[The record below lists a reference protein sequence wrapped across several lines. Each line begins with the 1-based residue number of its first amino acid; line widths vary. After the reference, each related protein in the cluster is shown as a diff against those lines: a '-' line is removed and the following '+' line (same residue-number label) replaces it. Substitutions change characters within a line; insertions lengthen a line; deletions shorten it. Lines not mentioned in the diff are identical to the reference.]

1 MNENALDYQAALV
14 GNEKNTLLFE
24 TNPSTLSEILIKQ
37 ECKVTK
43 IVINQNEKT
52 RTQDQKNA
60 LILED
65 ENNSLDDL
73 VGSEKFDVIVLGDFL
88 QCIKY
93 PVIFLKK
100 LKDFLN
106 TDGYLVLSITN
117 IGHAY
122 NRIKLL
128 NGEFVYTEDGL
139 INENFLRFFTFET
152 ILHLVSDTNYSI
164 TKLYREKEDLDLVH
178 RKDMKYFTIP
188 DELIKSIKNDPESLV
203 SKYVF
208 SISPASTDGSE
219 IDYLKEFPKSLT
231 TERLKE
237 FFRYY
242 QGDIA
247 ETYDRII
254 DEKNKVIQELEEKLD
269 GDTSTVKELGKPS
282 PVIEH
287 DNRERITTQKKMIR
301 RLEISAEETAKYTKE
316 RFLVQQDVIK
326 GLEESKRVNRDMIK
340 GLEESKRINKV
351 MIKGLEESKRENMK
365 IIIGLEESKEKDA
378 QMIKGLEE
386 SLNETEQ
393 YLRKI
398 EKELARLRSIWY
410 LKLASKFTS
419 GQTKRKKN

>member
-1 MNENALDYQAALV
+1 MNDNALDYQAALV

-24 TNPSTLSEILIKQ
+24 TVPNTLSEILIKQ
-37 ECKVTK
+37 KCKVTK

-52 RTQDQKNA
+52 RVQDQKNA

-65 ENNSLDDL
+65 ENNPLEDL

-152 ILHLVSDTNYSI
+152 ILHLITDTNYSI

-178 RKDMKYFTIP
+178 RKDLKYYTIP
-188 DELIKSIKNDPESLV
+188 LELIKSIKNDPESLV

-208 SISPASTDGSE
+208 SISPASTDSSK

-237 FFRYY
+237 FMRYY
-242 QGDIA
+242 KGDLA

-254 DEKNKVIQELEEKLD
+254 EEKNKVIQELEEKLD
-269 GDTSTVKELGKPS
+269 GDTSTVKELGKSS
-282 PVIEH
+282 PVIER

-316 RFLVQQDVIK
+316 RFLAHQETIK
-326 GLEESKRVNRDMIK
+326 GLEESKRANKEMIK
-340 GLEESKRINKV
+340 GLERSTRENKE
-351 MIKGLEESKRENMK
+351 MIRGLERGK
-365 IIIGLEESKEKDA
+365 EESME
-378 QMIKGLEE
+378 MIRGLEE
-386 SLNETEQ
+386 SLKETEQ
-393 YLRKI
+393 YLKKTVEEWKKTVDDI
-398 EKELARLRSIWY
+398 YNSSTW
-410 LKLASKFTS
+410 KLASKFTR

>member
-1 MNENALDYQAALV
+1 MNDNALDYQATLV

-52 RTQDQKNA
+52 RVQDQKNA

-65 ENNSLDDL
+65 ENNPLKDL

-188 DELIKSIKNDPESLV
+188 GELIKSIKNDPESLV

-208 SISPASTDGSE
+208 SISPASTGNSATY
-219 IDYLKEFPKSLT
+219 DYLKEFTKSLT

-237 FFRYY
+237 LIRYY
-242 QGDIA
+242 KEDLSLA
-247 ETYDRII
+247 YD
-254 DEKNKVIQELEEKLD
+254 KKLEERDSQIRELK
-269 GDTSTVKELGKPS
+269 KEL
-282 PVIEH
+282 
-287 DNRERITTQKKMIR
+287 D
-301 RLEISAEETAKYTKE
+301 
-316 RFLVQQDVIK
+316 
-326 GLEESKRVNRDMIK
+326 
-340 GLEESKRINKV
+340 
-351 MIKGLEESKRENMK
+351 
-365 IIIGLEESKEKDA
+365 
-378 QMIKGLEE
+378 
-386 SLNETEQ
+386 
-393 YLRKI
+393 
-398 EKELARLRSIWY
+398 
-410 LKLASKFTS
+410 KF
-419 GQTKRKKN
+419 KKNT

>member
-1 MNENALDYQAALV
+1 MNDNALDYQASLV

-24 TNPSTLSEILIKQ
+24 TVPNTLSEILIKQ
-37 ECKVTK
+37 KCKVKK
-43 IVINQNEKT
+43 IVTNQNEKT
-52 RTQDQKNA
+52 RVQDQKNA

-65 ENNSLDDL
+65 ENNPLEDL

-88 QCIKY
+88 HCIKY

-178 RKDMKYFTIP
+178 RKDLKYYTIP
-188 DELIKSIKNDPESLV
+188 LELIKSIKNDPESLV

-208 SISPASTDGSE
+208 SISPASTDSSK

-237 FFRYY
+237 FMRYY
-242 QGDIA
+242 KGDLA

-254 DEKNKVIQELEEKLD
+254 EEKNKVIQELEEKLD
-269 GDTSTVKELGKPS
+269 GDTSTVKELGKSS
-282 PVIEH
+282 PVIER

-340 GLEESKRINKV
+340 GLEESKRANRD
-351 MIKGLEESKRENMK
+351 MIKGLEESKRESKDMIRGLEK
-365 IIIGLEESKEKDA
+365 SKEEDADMIRGLEESVEKFKETIDD
-378 QMIKGLEE
+378 IYN
-386 SLNETEQ
+386 STT
-393 YLRKI
+393 
-398 EKELARLRSIWY
+398 W
-410 LKLASKFTS
+410 KLASKFTG

>member
-1 MNENALDYQAALV
+1 MNENNGVSSNNLGEQKNALGYQATLV

-65 ENNSLDDL
+65 ENNPLDDL

-93 PVIFLKK
+93 PVVFLKK
-100 LKDFLN
+100 LKDYLN

-152 ILHLVSDTNYSI
+152 TLHLVGDANYSI

-178 RKDMKYFTIP
+178 RKDLKYYTIP
-188 DELIKSIKNDPESLV
+188 LELIKSIKNDPESLV

-208 SISPASTDGSE
+208 SISPVSTDSSE

-287 DNRERITTQKKMIR
+287 DNRERMTTQKKMIR

-326 GLEESKRVNRDMIK
+326 GLEESKRANRD
-340 GLEESKRINKV
+340 

-365 IIIGLEESKEKDA
+365 MIMGLAKSKEKDA
-378 QMIKGLEE
+378 DMIRGLEE
-386 SLNETEQ
+386 SVEEWKKTVDEIYNSTT
-393 YLRKI
+393 
-398 EKELARLRSIWY
+398 W
-410 LKLASKFTS
+410 KLASKFTR
-419 GQTKRKKN
+419 GQIKRK

>member
-1 MNENALDYQAALV
+1 MNDNALDYQATLV

-24 TNPSTLSEILIKQ
+24 TSPNTLSEILIKQ
-37 ECKVTK
+37 KCKVTK

-52 RTQDQKNA
+52 RVQDQKNA

-65 ENNSLDDL
+65 ENNPLEDL

-93 PVIFLKK
+93 PAIFLKK

-117 IGHAY
+117 IAHAY

-128 NGEFVYTEDGL
+128 NGEFVYTKDSL

-188 DELIKSIKNDPESLV
+188 DELIKSINNDPESLV

-208 SISPASTDGSE
+208 SISPTSVDSSE

-237 FFRYY
+237 FMKYY
-242 QGDIA
+242 KGDLA
-247 ETYDRII
+247 DTYDKII
-254 DEKNKVIQELEEKLD
+254 DEKNKVINELEKKLD
-269 GDTSTVKELGKPS
+269 GDTSTVKELDKPS
-282 PVIEH
+282 PATEH

-301 RLEISAEETAKYTKE
+301 RLEISAQETAKYTKE
-316 RFLVQQDVIK
+316 RILVQQ
-326 GLEESKRVNRDMIK
+326 ETIK
-340 GLEESKRINKV
+340 GLEESKRINKI
-351 MIKGLEESKRENMK
+351 MIKGLEQSKRES
-365 IIIGLEESKEKDA
+365 LD
-378 QMIKGLEE
+378 MIKGLEE

-393 YLRKI
+393 YLKKTVEEY
-398 EKELARLRSIWY
+398 EKTIDEIYNSTTW
-410 LKLASKFTS
+410 KLVSKFTG

>member
-1 MNENALDYQAALV
+1 MNDNSLDYQVSLV

-24 TNPSTLSEILIKQ
+24 TVPNTLSEILIKQ
-37 ECKVTK
+37 KCKVTK

-52 RTQDQKNA
+52 RVQDQKNA

-65 ENNSLDDL
+65 ENNPLEDL

-93 PVIFLKK
+93 PAIFLKK

-117 IGHAY
+117 IAHAY

-128 NGEFVYTEDGL
+128 NGEFVYTKDSL

-152 ILHLVSDTNYSI
+152 ILHLVGDTNYSI

-188 DELIKSIKNDPESLV
+188 DELIKSINNDPESLV

-208 SISPASTDGSE
+208 SISPASTDSSV

-237 FFRYY
+237 LIRYY
-242 QGDIA
+242 KEDLSLA
-247 ETYDRII
+247 YDKKLEDKDSQIS
-254 DEKNKVIQELEEKLD
+254 ELN
-269 GDTSTVKELGKPS
+269 KEL
-282 PVIEH
+282 H
-287 DNRERITTQKKMIR
+287 
-301 RLEISAEETAKYTKE
+301 
-316 RFLVQQDVIK
+316 
-326 GLEESKRVNRDMIK
+326 
-340 GLEESKRINKV
+340 
-351 MIKGLEESKRENMK
+351 EN
-365 IIIGLEESKEKDA
+365 
-378 QMIKGLEE
+378 
-386 SLNETEQ
+386 
-393 YLRKI
+393 
-398 EKELARLRSIWY
+398 
-410 LKLASKFTS
+410 
-419 GQTKRKKN
+419 KKNR

>member
-1 MNENALDYQAALV
+1 MNDNSLDYQASLV

-24 TNPSTLSEILIKQ
+24 TVPNTLSEILIKQ
-37 ECKVTK
+37 KCKVTK

-52 RTQDQKNA
+52 RVQDQKNA

-65 ENNSLDDL
+65 ENNPLEDL

-93 PVIFLKK
+93 PAIFLKK

-128 NGEFVYTEDGL
+128 NGEFVYTEDDL

-152 ILHLVSDTNYSI
+152 ILHLISDANYSI
-164 TKLYREKEDLDLVH
+164 TKLYREKEDLDLIH
-178 RKDMKYFTIP
+178 RKDLKYFTIP
-188 DELIKSIKNDPESLV
+188 DELVKSINNDPESLV

-208 SISPASTDGSE
+208 SISPASTDSSK

-254 DEKNKVIQELEEKLD
+254 DEKNLVIQELEKSIDEST
-269 GDTSTVKELGKPS
+269 GTVKELDKLS
-282 PVIEH
+282 PETERY
-287 DNRERITTQKKMIR
+287 NRERIKVMSETVQYNR
-301 RLEISAEETAKYTKE
+301 DRIS
-316 RFLVQQDVIK
+316 VQTEMIK
-326 GLEESKRVNRDMIK
+326 GLEQSKRESLEMIRGLEKSKEEDAEMIK
-340 GLEESKRINKV
+340 GLEESV
-351 MIKGLEESKRENMK
+351 
-365 IIIGLEESKEKDA
+365 EKFKKTVDE
-378 QMIKGLEE
+378 IYN
-386 SLNETEQ
+386 STT
-393 YLRKI
+393 
-398 EKELARLRSIWY
+398 W
-410 LKLASKFTS
+410 KLASKFTG

>member
-1 MNENALDYQAALV
+1 MNHNALDYQATLV

-24 TNPSTLSEILIKQ
+24 TSPNTLSEILIKQ
-37 ECKVTK
+37 KCKVTK

-52 RTQDQKNA
+52 RVQDQKNA

-65 ENNSLDDL
+65 ENNPLEDL

-93 PVIFLKK
+93 PAIFLKK

-117 IGHAY
+117 IAHAY

-128 NGEFVYTEDGL
+128 NGEFVYTKDSL

-152 ILHLVSDTNYSI
+152 ILHLVGDTNYSI

-188 DELIKSIKNDPESLV
+188 DELIKSINNDPESLV

-208 SISPASTDGSE
+208 SISPTSVDSSE

-237 FFRYY
+237 FIRYY
-242 QGDIA
+242 KGDLA
-247 ETYDRII
+247 ETYDKIME
-254 DEKNKVIQELEEKLD
+254 EKNKVIGELEKTID
-269 GDTSTVKELGKPS
+269 GDTSTVNELDKPS
-282 PVIEH
+282 PATEH

-301 RLEISAEETAKYTKE
+301 RLEISAEETEKYNKE
-316 RFLVQQDVIK
+316 RILVQQ
-326 GLEESKRVNRDMIK
+326 EMIK
-340 GLEESKRINKV
+340 GLEQ
-351 MIKGLEESKRENMK
+351 SKRES
-365 IIIGLEESKEKDA
+365 LD
-378 QMIKGLEE
+378 MIKGLEE

-393 YLRKI
+393 YLKKTVEEYEKTIDDIYNSTSWKI
-398 EKELARLRSIWY
+398 
-410 LKLASKFTS
+410 ASKFTG

>member
-1 MNENALDYQAALV
+1 MNDNALDYQATLV

-24 TNPSTLSEILIKQ
+24 TSPNTLSEILIKQ
-37 ECKVTK
+37 KCKVTK

-52 RTQDQKNA
+52 RTQDQKNV

-65 ENNSLDDL
+65 ENNPLEDL

-93 PVIFLKK
+93 PVVFLKK

-152 ILHLVSDTNYSI
+152 ILHLASDANYSI

-178 RKDMKYFTIP
+178 RKDLKYFTIP
-188 DELIKSIKNDPESLV
+188 DELIESIKNDPESLV

-208 SISPASTDGSE
+208 SISPVSTGNSATY
-219 IDYLKEFPKSLT
+219 DYLKEFTKSLT

-237 FFRYY
+237 LIRYY
-242 QGDIA
+242 KEDLSLA
-247 ETYDRII
+247 YD
-254 DEKNKVIQELEEKLD
+254 KKLEERDSQIRELK
-269 GDTSTVKELGKPS
+269 KEL
-282 PVIEH
+282 
-287 DNRERITTQKKMIR
+287 D
-301 RLEISAEETAKYTKE
+301 
-316 RFLVQQDVIK
+316 
-326 GLEESKRVNRDMIK
+326 
-340 GLEESKRINKV
+340 
-351 MIKGLEESKRENMK
+351 K
-365 IIIGLEESKEKDA
+365 I
-378 QMIKGLEE
+378 
-386 SLNETEQ
+386 
-393 YLRKI
+393 
-398 EKELARLRSIWY
+398 
-410 LKLASKFTS
+410 
-419 GQTKRKKN
+419 KKNTWYKKHRLIYFLFVRPFVNLEVIPHAVLL

>member
-1 MNENALDYQAALV
+1 MNHNALDYQATLV

-24 TNPSTLSEILIKQ
+24 TNPNTLSEILIKQ
-37 ECKVTK
+37 KCKVTK

-52 RTQDQKNA
+52 RVQDQKNA

-65 ENNSLDDL
+65 ENNPLKDL

-93 PVIFLKK
+93 PAVFLKK

-117 IGHAY
+117 IGHVY

-128 NGEFVYTEDGL
+128 NGEFVYTEDSL
-139 INENFLRFFTFET
+139 INENFLRFYTFET

-237 FFRYY
+237 LIRYY
-242 QGDIA
+242 KEDLSLA
-247 ETYDRII
+247 YD
-254 DEKNKVIQELEEKLD
+254 KKLEEKDSQISELK
-269 GDTSTVKELGKPS
+269 KEL
-282 PVIEH
+282 
-287 DNRERITTQKKMIR
+287 D
-301 RLEISAEETAKYTKE
+301 
-316 RFLVQQDVIK
+316 
-326 GLEESKRVNRDMIK
+326 
-340 GLEESKRINKV
+340 
-351 MIKGLEESKRENMK
+351 EN
-365 IIIGLEESKEKDA
+365 
-378 QMIKGLEE
+378 
-386 SLNETEQ
+386 
-393 YLRKI
+393 
-398 EKELARLRSIWY
+398 
-410 LKLASKFTS
+410 
-419 GQTKRKKN
+419 KKNT

>member
-1 MNENALDYQAALV
+1 MDENNGVSSNNLGEQKNALGYQATLV

-52 RTQDQKNA
+52 RIQHKKNA

-65 ENNSLDDL
+65 ENNPLEDL

-188 DELIKSIKNDPESLV
+188 DELIKSIKNDSESLV

-242 QGDIA
+242 KGDLA

-254 DEKNKVIQELEEKLD
+254 DEKNRVIMELEKSIDERK
-269 GDTSTVKELGKPS
+269 GTVKGLDKLS
-282 PVIEH
+282 PATEH

-316 RFLVQQDVIK
+316 RFLAQQETIK
-326 GLEESKRVNRDMIK
+326 GLEESKRANQDMIK
-340 GLEESKRINKV
+340 GLEQ
-351 MIKGLEESKRENMK
+351 SKRESQ
-365 IIIGLEESKEKDA
+365 E
-378 QMIKGLEE
+378 MIKGLEE
-386 SLNETEQ
+386 SLNETQQ
-393 YLRKI
+393 YLKKTVEEY
-398 EKELARLRSIWY
+398 EKTIDEIYSSTTW
-410 LKLASKFTS
+410 KLASKFTG
-419 GQTKRKKN
+419 GQTKRKK